1 MAFEA
6 VAGLPLV
13 GRHVLQKDRVCSLLP
28 VLLRLLGMHAGAVVW
43 WMPGGS
49 AFSSEPLF
57 LQESERAELQLLNK
71 PDPIQGSR
79 SGRFPLH
86 LPQKRAEEELVRVFR
101 GFVMFVGKRKGSQ
114 CFLILSLLFF
124 PLGALKHLVFPND
137 VCFFSCLVV
146 KRGTLCHIKVAG
158 LCYCS
163 ENPNLPKNEPVR

>member
-13 GRHVLQKDRVCSLLP
+13 GRHVLLKDRVRSLLP
-28 VLLRLLGMHAGAVVW
+28 VLLRLLGLHAGAVVW

-79 SGRFPLH
+79 SVHFPLH
-86 LPQKRAEEELVRVFR
+86 LPQKRAEEELV
-101 GFVMFVGKRKGSQ
+101 
-114 CFLILSLLFF
+114 
-124 PLGALKHLVFPND
+124 
-137 VCFFSCLVV
+137 
-146 KRGTLCHIKVAG
+146 
-158 LCYCS
+158 
-163 ENPNLPKNEPVR
+163 